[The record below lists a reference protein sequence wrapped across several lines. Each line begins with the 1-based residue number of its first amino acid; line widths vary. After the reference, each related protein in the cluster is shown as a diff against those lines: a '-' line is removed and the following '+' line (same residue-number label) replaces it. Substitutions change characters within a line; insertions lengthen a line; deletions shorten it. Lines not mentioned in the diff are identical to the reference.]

1 MVKKGDFVTESMEWV
16 LRLLKEGYNI
26 SNVDEPYEGILRLKL
41 KIPPKHA
48 ILKHLHYLYI
58 DEETGYLVSLVM
70 GGFITFGKY
79 EIYDGEKF
87 IRDIERY
94 NTLEEAEKR
103 IIELVK
109 EVREKR

>member
-1 MVKKGDFVTESMEWV
+1 MEKKEDLVAESMEWV

-26 SNVDEPYEGILRLKL
+26 ADIDQPYDGILRLRL

-58 DEETGYLVSLVM
+58 DEKTGYLVSLVK
-70 GGFITFGKY
+70 GSIITFDKY
-79 EIYDGEKF
+79 EIFDGERLF
-87 IRDIERY
+87 RDVERY
-94 NTLEEAEKR
+94 DTLEEAEKR